1 VSPHEPAGG
10 EFPTTVFD
18 ALPFPAFVVDEDLRL
33 LAFNPA
39 ADRMLRGGGVKELHR
54 RGGEAL
60 QCINSA
66 DGCGKSA
73 ACPDCVIRNSVT
85 FAISGGQPV
94 RRRTKL
100 EYHEDG
106 HLQQMQA
113 LVTASPITYDGRRCA
128 LLWFENLT
136 LLFALTDALPVC
148 TACRQVRD
156 QELWLDI
163 EACLEAHTGAG
174 APLGL
179 CGACAERFRAG
190 DGVSAGR
197 GGA

>member
-1 VSPHEPAGG
+1 MSPLEPAGG
-10 EFPTTVFD
+10 DFPTTVFD
-18 ALPFPAFVVDEDLRL
+18 ALPFPAFIVDEDLRL
-33 LAFNPA
+33 LAVNPA
-39 ADRMLRGGGVKELHR
+39 ADRMLRGGAVKELHR

-66 DGCGKSA
+66 NGCGKSA

-85 FAISGGQPV
+85 YAISGGQPV
-94 RRRTKL
+94 RRRTRL

-113 LVTASPITYDGRRCA
+113 LVTASPVAYDGRRCA

-136 LLFALTDALPVC
+136 LLFALTDALPIC
-148 TACRQVRD
+148 MACRQVRD
-156 QELWLDI
+156 EELWTDI
-163 EACLEAHTGAG
+163 EAYLEAHPGEG

-179 CGACAERFRAG
+179 CAVCAERLRAG
-190 DGVSAGR
+190 DEAPSGGR
-197 GGA
+197 RR